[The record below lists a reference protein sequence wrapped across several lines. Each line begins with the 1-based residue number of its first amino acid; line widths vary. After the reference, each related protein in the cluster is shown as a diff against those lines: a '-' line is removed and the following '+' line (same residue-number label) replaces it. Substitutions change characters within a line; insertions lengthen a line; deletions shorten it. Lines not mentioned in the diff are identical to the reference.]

1 MKKGLIKFLKI
12 GIPIGIG
19 VALIWYSLSS
29 MGADSRAALWENIKA
44 ADPFWVGI
52 SLVLGF
58 VSHFLR
64 AYRWKYLL
72 EPLGCHP
79 KLSNS
84 FMAVMVAY
92 VANLGIPRSGEVL
105 RAVTISRYEKVR
117 FEQAFGTIISERVA
131 DLVLLMLVV
140 ATAFFLQ
147 SGNLLN
153 YFESQNVNP
162 LWAVA
167 ALVVGFAGLLIALRI
182 IRSSK
187 LRWVQKIN
195 NFLLGILDGTKSIL
209 KMKNKGAF
217 IFQTLL
223 IWTFYV
229 LMFWVIKYAVPNM
242 EETPWGTV
250 MVAFVAGSFSMST
263 TNGGLGIFPYPL
275 IIGAVFAFSGIP
287 QEQGEAYG
295 WVIWGSQT
303 ALNIIIGGASFLLL
317 PILNPKK

>member
-1 MKKGLIKFLKI
+1 MNKILLKFLKI

-29 MGADSRAALWENIKA
+29 MGADSRAALWTNIKA
-44 ADPFWVGI
+44 ADPFWVGV

-58 VSHFLR
+58 VSHFIR
-64 AYRWKYLL
+64 AFRWKYLL

-79 KLSNS
+79 KLRNS

-105 RAVTISRYEKVR
+105 RAVTIARYEKVR

-140 ATAFFLQ
+140 GTAFMLQ

-162 LWAVA
+162 LWAILL
-167 ALVVGFAGLLIALRI
+167 LVIGFAGLLIALRI
-182 IRSSK
+182 IRKSK
-187 LRWVQKIN
+187 LRWVQKVN
-195 NFLLGILDGTKSIL
+195 TFLLGILDGTKSIL
-209 KMKNKGAF
+209 AMKNKGAF
-217 IFQTLL
+217 IAQTLM
-223 IWTFYV
+223 IWTSYV
-229 LMFWVIKYAVPNM
+229 LMFWVIKYAVPGM
-242 EETPWGTV
+242 DETPWGTI

-275 IIGAVFAFSGIP
+275 IIGAIFAFSGIP

-303 ALNIIIGGASFLLL
+303 LLNIVIGGASFLLL

>member
-1 MKKGLIKFLKI
+1 MKKGLLKFLKV

-19 VALIWYSLSS
+19 VALIWFSLSK
-29 MGADSRAALWENIKA
+29 MGPDSRAALWENIKT
-44 ADPFWVGI
+44 ADPFWIGV
-52 SLVLGF
+52 SLLLGF
-58 VSHFLR
+58 VSHFIR

-79 KLSNS
+79 RLANS

-105 RAVTISRYEKVR
+105 RAVTIARYEKVR

-131 DLVLLMLVV
+131 DLILLITVV
-140 ATAFFLQ
+140 ATAFALQ

-153 YFESQNVNP
+153 YFESQQVNP
-162 LWAVA
+162 LWAVLA
-167 ALVVGFAGLLIALRI
+167 IAIGFAGLLIA
-182 IRSSK
+182 IRVVRYSK
-187 LRWVQKIN
+187 NRLLQKIN
-195 NFLLGILDGTKSIL
+195 TFLLGILDGTKSIL
-209 KMKNKGAF
+209 KMKRKGAF

-223 IWTFYV
+223 IWIFYI

-242 EETPWGTV
+242 EETPWGTI

-303 ALNIIIGGASFLLL
+303 VLNIIIGGASFLLL
-317 PILNPKK
+317 PILNAKK

>member
-1 MKKGLIKFLKI
+1 MKKGLLKFLKV
-12 GIPIGIG
+12 GVPIGIG
-19 VALIWYSLSS
+19 VALIWISLSK
-29 MGADSRAALWENIKA
+29 MGPDARAALWKNIKT
-44 ADPFWVGI
+44 ADPFWIGV
-52 SLVLGF
+52 SLLLGF
-58 VSHFLR
+58 VSHFIR

-72 EPLGCHP
+72 EPLGCQP
-79 KLSNS
+79 RLGNS

-131 DLVLLMLVV
+131 DLILLIIVV
-140 ATAFFLQ
+140 ATAFGLQ

-167 ALVVGFAGLLIALRI
+167 AIAFGFIGLIVGIRI
-182 IRSSK
+182 IKHSK
-187 LRWVQKIN
+187 NRWIQRLN
-195 NFLLGILDGTKSIL
+195 TFLTGILEGTKSIL
-209 KMKNKGAF
+209 NMKNKSAF

-223 IWTFYV
+223 IWVFYI
-229 LMFWVIKYAVPNM
+229 LMFWVIKFAVPNM
-242 EETPWGTV
+242 NETPWGSI
-250 MVAFVAGSFSMST
+250 MVAFVAGCFSMST

-303 ALNIIIGGASFLLL
+303 VLNIIIGGASFLLL
-317 PILNPKK
+317 PIFNAKK